1 MCTVTL
7 WASASSSYF
16 AFLSSLRAGRRRS
29 ISLNGVPHIASLV
42 VGTENQR
49 RHCSITSESG
59 VIARSL
65 AVASSCVAVFKGRDN
80 LHLTSCQRRQ
90 PRRARPIL
98 PLLDA
103 NTGRMVVLRRR
114 RREAAPTLGR
124 RRRKTH
130 SRFVSDV
137 TAQINSRI
145 LVFADVPGWPS
156 VSFLCRPLLPLLFS
170 YRFLC

>member
-1 MCTVTL
+1 MLRAKSLSVFAVCLLILLSFPTRFLIARDMCAATL
-7 WASASSSYF
+7 RASTSSSYF

-90 PRRARPIL
+90 PRSARPIL

-103 NTGRMVVLRRR
+103 NTGRMYTSKSSQPARW
-114 RREAAPTLGR
+114 
-124 RRRKTH
+124 
-130 SRFVSDV
+130 SFFDD
-137 TAQINSRI
+137 
-145 LVFADVPGWPS
+145 ADEK
-156 VSFLCRPLLPLLFS
+156 RH
-170 YRFLC
+170 RH